1 MTTPSKATRLIVVA
15 PNVSEHMGGEAIKA
29 LQYIRFVKPRY
40 ENILLIA
47 HERNRKETQTL
58 LTDID
63 IEFIPDTLT
72 EMLTWRLPLLQSLTD
87 LIFFRSVSK
96 FLKRRGIG
104 DDEAVHYV
112 SPISPVL
119 SRFPPS
125 GAKVWIGP
133 INGNIHYPAGFR
145 GEESRAARIK
155 RQIHIPLQCCLK
167 WLGRRPL
174 GNAWVLNSG
183 GERTRQSLRAAGVAD
198 ENIRDVLDSGISEA
212 LLGRPRIAH
221 SGTNEHFVIA
231 GRLVPFKGHDLI
243 LSALKL
249 TKHRI
254 CLDVFGRG
262 ETEPALRKRISELQ
276 LEDRVMITSTASHQE
291 LLDRLTVYRGFVL
304 PSLAEANGIVVQEA
318 MMLGLP
324 VVALNWG
331 GPAALLGDNAGILI
345 EPRSREFVVQEL
357 AIAMDQLA
365 ADGILAEELSTR
377 SRKIAEQKFVWKSV
391 VDDWCRYF

>member
-1 MTTPSKATRLIVVA
+1 M
-15 PNVSEHMGGEAIKA
+15 
-29 LQYIRFVKPRY
+29 
-40 ENILLIA
+40 
-47 HERNRKETQTL
+47 
-58 LTDID
+58 
-63 IEFIPDTLT
+63 
-72 EMLTWRLPLLQSLTD
+72 
-87 LIFFRSVSK
+87 
-96 FLKRRGIG
+96 
-104 DDEAVHYV
+104 
-112 SPISPVL
+112 
-119 SRFPPS
+119 
-125 GAKVWIGP
+125 
-133 INGNIHYPAGFR
+133 
-145 GEESRAARIK
+145 
-155 RQIHIPLQCCLK
+155 
-167 WLGRRPL
+167 
-174 GNAWVLNSG
+174 
-183 GERTRQSLRAAGVAD
+183 
-198 ENIRDVLDSGISEA
+198 
-212 LLGRPRIAH
+212 
-221 SGTNEHFVIA
+221 IA

-262 ETEPALRKRISELQ
+262 ETEPALRKKISELQ

-291 LLDRLTVYRGFVL
+291 LLGRLTGYRGFVL

-324 VVALNWG
+324 VMALNWG